1 MKRPCR
7 TCRAKLT
14 AILQPGFTH
23 MHRRQKTNQQAT
35 GRRKRNGK
43 PTRAICSTIPT
54 RQAAKH
60 TAGPLWATFGNGC
73 CWKIPTSQKPLQ
85 MPRPPRTPPT
95 ASAAPSFPRPCPRMT
110 WATCGRRERTAHCWP
125 ASRKRP
131 AANCTA
137 RTTGRTRPTTPK
149 LPKQC

>member
-7 TCRAKLT
+7 TYRAKLT
-14 AILQPGFTH
+14 AILQPGFTP

-43 PTRAICSTIPT
+43 PMRAICSTIPT
-54 RQAAKH
+54 RPAAKH

-73 CWKIPTSQKPLQ
+73 CWKIQTSQKPLQ
-85 MPRPPRTPPT
+85 TPRLPRTPPT

-131 AANCTA
+131 AANCIVP
-137 RTTGRTRPTTPK
+137 TTGRTRPTTPK
-149 LPKQC
+149 PPKQC